1 MFGRMKQQTKTRIP
15 ASEWAERVAGWQ
27 ASGLSADEYG
37 RRIGIGGKQL
47 SWWKWQLGKRERQ
60 SGSDVSGKRRR
71 RIAEAAPSLLP
82 VRVVTRA
89 GRAALRADRPIEVL
103 LHSGRR
109 LRLHVADEQELMW
122 LVAVL
127 ERATPC

>member
-1 MFGRMKQQTKTRIP
+1 
-15 ASEWAERVAGWQ
+15 
-27 ASGLSADEYG
+27 
-37 RRIGIGGKQL
+37 
-47 SWWKWQLGKRERQ
+47 
-60 SGSDVSGKRRR
+60 VSSKRRR

-82 VRVVTRA
+82 VRVVTRG
-89 GRAALRADRPIEVL
+89 GRAALRADRPIEVV

-127 ERATPC
+127 ERATAC